1 MPDLPG
7 DFQTLPSPVGLV
19 KYFCAHPSQV
29 SAKSGCWVP
38 WSPQEEY
45 SVDPSWRVWL
55 GQRDEDLLEP
65 EWHSLTD
72 QIMSDAMPWSAAQT
86 SPGKKA
92 KAQPTEA
99 CLEPAALRRQMD
111 HSWTTWCRG
120 TLLYDSWVYVFTQI
134 YFVDPGHN
142 QCITNPRLLLEIK
155 ERFVWK
161 IELEEGI
168 WGLSPRNAP
177 EDS

>member
-7 DFQTLPSPVGLV
+7 PDFWTLPNLVGLV
-19 KYFCAHPSQV
+19 KYFCAHPNQV

-45 SVDPSWRVWL
+45 SVDPSWRIWL
-55 GQRDEDLLEP
+55 GQRDEGLLEP
-65 EWHSLTD
+65 EWPSLAD
-72 QIMSDAMPWSAAQT
+72 QIMSHSLECCSDKSWKEGKGTTHRGRLGRLQPWKDKWII
-86 SPGKKA
+86 PG
-92 KAQPTEA
+92 Q
-99 CLEPAALRRQMD
+99 
-111 HSWTTWCRG
+111 SWCSG
-120 TLLYDSWVYVFTQI
+120 TLLYDGWVCLFTQI
-134 YFVDPGHN
+134 YFVDTGHN